1 MTFLNH
7 IPALTVTIVI
17 STIIMAVIFFILLC
31 LRRSQNEDESL
42 EPDQPKTYVNKE
54 IAAQTESDTSRPA
67 PDIDVILCV
76 VKHKRF
82 PEGYRSTIVYT
93 YPQPTE
99 PKKKKT
105 WRIKTPQNNY

>member
-7 IPALTVTIVI
+7 IPALTITIVL

-42 EPDQPKTYVNKE
+42 EPDRPKIYVNKE
-54 IAAQTESDTSRPA
+54 LTVQTESNQLNPA
-67 PDIDVILCV
+67 PGIEVILCV
-76 VKHKRF
+76 VKNKRL

-93 YPQPTE
+93 YPDTTQ
-99 PKKKKT
+99 PKKKLKT
-105 WRIKTPQNNY
+105 RRSKTPIDC